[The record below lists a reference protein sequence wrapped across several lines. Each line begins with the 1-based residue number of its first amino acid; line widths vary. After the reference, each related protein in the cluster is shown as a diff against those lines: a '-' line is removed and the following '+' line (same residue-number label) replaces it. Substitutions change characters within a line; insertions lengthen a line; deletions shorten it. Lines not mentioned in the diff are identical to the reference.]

1 MHVTRSHTRNIECHI
16 YPLFRIMLFATVA
29 AVAFSERA
37 EGGEIGI
44 ATYAW
49 WFGANEQW
57 THITSNNE
65 QVIFSIYKRSMTQ
78 FTFHF
83 VVLYLF
89 IQSFFSVLFCSCTCN
104 KEKKSTFL
112 PVISCSCSCSCC
124 EGFFPNSTHHSI
136 FVHYQFWIWFDLH
149 VADLMEI

>member
-89 IQSFFSVLFCSCTCN
+89 IQSFFLFCSVRVRVTKRKNVHFCLWFRVC
-104 KEKKSTFL
+104 
-112 PVISCSCSCSCC
+112 VRARAVRD
-124 EGFFPNSTHHSI
+124 FFPIPHTIRFLYIISFEFDSI
-136 FVHYQFWIWFDLH
+136 YMLRI
-149 VADLMEI
+149 